1 MRDSDRSCSYQRP
14 QGGRATA
21 SSDLS
26 PGSAFL
32 GYRIERILGRGGMG
46 VVYLAHQ
53 LVLDRMVA
61 LKLLAPGL
69 AGDERFRVRFLR
81 ESRMAA
87 ALDHPSIVP
96 VYDAGETDGRLYIV
110 MRYIEGTDLS
120 RILDDEAPLSAERSL
135 ALLRP
140 IGDALDAAAA
150 KGLVHR
156 DVKPSNIVVDTAGRS
171 YLADFGLSGQT
182 SEHGRVEASHFAGSV
197 HYVAPEQIAGEP
209 AVPATDVYAL
219 GCVLFECL
227 TGRPPFEGGSPMAV
241 LFAHLE
247 EQPPA
252 SSERLPGLPT
262 AVDVVL
268 QRALAKRPEERHK
281 AAGEL
286 IAEAEQ
292 TLGIGGHPR
301 SRALRRSPAMA
312 AVVMMMMLAVAAAIA
327 LLVSMGGGAPATA
340 ELDSL
345 VRIDA
350 KSNRVTKRIPVGHGV
365 GDVALG
371 LGAVWMTAAGDSS
384 LWRIE
389 PETGKTRSVTGL
401 ANPGSVAVAGEATR
415 GSVYVGNY
423 LGVIEVSATLSPAT
437 PVAGLAPVEWNIP
450 PISAGK
456 LGVWIADSTG
466 PSVRRLAVDPNLGAT
481 NVVASIRIPRGPDET
496 TGFNAIS
503 SIAVGETAIWV
514 TGDAFEHVLFR
525 VDPVARRVT
534 RIPLPS
540 APGAVA
546 ADGDAVWVAGQLED
560 VVWRIDPVSG
570 VVTDTL
576 AVGRGISDLAA
587 GPDGVWAASAL
598 DGTVTRI
605 DPESREVVETVEVG
619 GVPQGVAVRAGEV
632 WVASRDG

>member
-1 MRDSDRSCSYQRP
+1 MRTCFRACSCQRL

-32 GYRIERILGRGGMG
+32 GYRIERIIGRGGMG

-61 LKLLAPGL
+61 LKLLTPSL
-69 AGDERFRVRFLR
+69 AGDESFRARFLR

-96 VYDAGETDGRLYIV
+96 VYDAGETDGRLYIA
-110 MRYIEGTDLS
+110 MRYVEGTDLS
-120 RILDDEAPLSAERSL
+120 RILDDEAPLTPERSL

-140 IGDALDAAAA
+140 VGDALDAAAA

-156 DVKPSNIVVDTAGRS
+156 DVKPSNILVDTTGRS
-171 YLADFGLSGQT
+171 YLADFGLSGQA

-209 AVPATDVYAL
+209 VGPPTDVYAL

-227 TGRPPFEGGSPMAV
+227 TGRPPFEGGSPMTV
-241 LFAHLE
+241 LFAHFE
-247 EQPPA
+247 EEPPTP
-252 SSERLPGLPT
+252 SERSRSLPG
-262 AVDVVL
+262 AFDAVL
-268 QRALAKRPEERHK
+268 QRALAKSPEERYE

-286 IAEAEQ
+286 IADAE
-292 TLGIGGHPR
+292 
-301 SRALRRSPAMA
+301 RALGVGGASRFRAVHKTLVAALAVLLASA
-312 AVVMMMMLAVAAAIA
+312 AVIAI
-327 LLVSMGGGAPATA
+327 LVTRDDGASATPG
-340 ELDSL
+340 LDSL

-350 KSNRVTKRIPVGHGV
+350 ETNRVTKRIAVGHGL

-371 LGAVWMTAAGDSS
+371 LGGVWVTAAGDSS

-401 ANPGSVAVAGEATR
+401 ANPGSVAVAGDATR

-423 LGVIEVSATLSPAT
+423 LGVTEVTATLSPAT
-437 PVAGLAPVEWNIP
+437 PVAGLAPAEWNIP

-456 LGVWIADSTG
+456 LGVWIADSAG

-481 NVVASIRIPRGPDET
+481 NVVTSIRIARGADEI

-503 SIAVGETAIWV
+503 SIAVGETAIWA

-546 ADGDAVWVAGQLED
+546 AAGDAVWVAGQLDD
-560 VVWRIDPVSG
+560 VVWRVDPVSG
-570 VVTDTL
+570 VVTDTI
-576 AVGRGISDLAA
+576 AVGRGVSDLAA
-587 GPDGVWAASAL
+587 GTDGVWAASAL

-605 DPESREVVETVEVG
+605 DPGSRKVVETVEVG
-619 GVPQGVAVRAGEV
+619 GLPQGVAVRAGEV
-632 WVASRDG
+632 WVASRAG